1 MSSAWTNRLTAKALS
16 RTRDF
21 TALARPYDETNA
33 NDDHGRNGR
42 EDYSVLLLAPDSI
55 TLTVTQP
62 AYAGPWTTRAS
73 GDTTS
78 ATAGWGTRR
87 TGTATTATMSW
98 TTRASGSENTSIMA
112 WAPRRTGTTTTTT
125 AAWTTRRTGTLTS

>member
-1 MSSAWTNRLTAKALS
+1 MSSDWTNRLTAKALS

-98 TTRASGSENTSIMA
+98 TTRAAGTETTELMA
-112 WAPRRTGTTTTTT
+112 WSTRSAGLATTAT
-125 AAWTTRRTGTLTS
+125 AAWTNRRTGTLTS